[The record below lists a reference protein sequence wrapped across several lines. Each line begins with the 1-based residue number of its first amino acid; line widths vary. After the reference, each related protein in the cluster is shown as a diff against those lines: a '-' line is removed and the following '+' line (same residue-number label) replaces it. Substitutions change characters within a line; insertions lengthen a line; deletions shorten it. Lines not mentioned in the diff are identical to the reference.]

1 VLGGEIRVSNEQVTL
16 LTSEL
21 KAGELNAGE
30 LKAPEL
36 KRRPAQETVQETVPR

>member
-1 VLGGEIRVSNEQVTL
+1 L